1 MRWSSN
7 NTSLHIRGTTWYLQ
21 QESSMWWENDHF
33 GRWFQANN
41 PVVTKG
47 SRANIV
53 VSLISVASFWCYCN
67 VQHLRIN
74 VRLMHSNLS
83 LDEHERLWSFI
94 EWMLNVGNGSIQ
106 RYSFLGGS
114 ESDWIEIPKE
124 FLINNNSNG
133 LKHLIEFVYPC
144 IVDRYKDASYS

>member
-1 MRWSSN
+1 LR
-7 NTSLHIRGTTWYLQ
+7 
-21 QESSMWWENDHF
+21 
-33 GRWFQANN
+33 
-41 PVVTKG
+41 
-47 SRANIV
+47 
-53 VSLISVASFWCYCN
+53 SF
-67 VQHLRIN
+67 V
-74 VRLMHSNLS
+74 
-83 LDEHERLWSFI
+83 
-94 EWMLNVGNGSIQ
+94 EWTLNVGNGSIQ